1 MAPDAPKR
9 EHGLVRIFKRLG
21 LGFAFLVAL
30 YVAGGVGG
38 SLVPVNAAWRPA
50 ESGVRIYVVD
60 NGIHT
65 DLVFPVAATGADWWA
80 DLVRPEHFADPG
92 ATAATHVAFG
102 WGDRD
107 FYLNTPTWWDVN
119 PLRIG
124 KAATGVGAT
133 VMHVERVAEPRPGPD
148 VRSIMLRPEE
158 YARLAA
164 FVRASFGAARAP
176 VRGYGNADAFYE
188 GLGRYSLFNTCNNW
202 TGAALRSAGVRMG
215 AWTPFPWGVMRWL

>member
-1 MAPDAPKR
+1 MMRDGPKR
-9 EHGLVRIFKRLG
+9 EQGLIRFFKTLALWAVVLAG
-21 LGFAFLVAL
+21 LYAI
-30 YVAGGVGG
+30 AGAAG
-38 SLVPVNAAWRPA
+38 SMIPVNRDWRQA
-50 ESGVRIYVVD
+50 EAGVRIYVID

-65 DLVFPVAATGADWWA
+65 DLVLPVSAAGDWWT

-92 ATAATHVAFG
+92 SIAASHVAFG

-124 KAATGVGAT
+124 RAATGVGAT
-133 VMHVERVAEPRPGPD
+133 VMHVERVAEPRVGPD
-148 VRSIMLRPEE
+148 VRAIVLRPAE

-164 FVRASFGAARAP
+164 FIRASFGKARAP
-176 VRGYGNADAFYE
+176 VRGYGNADAFYD

-215 AWTPFPWGVMRWL
+215 AWTPFPSGVMRWL